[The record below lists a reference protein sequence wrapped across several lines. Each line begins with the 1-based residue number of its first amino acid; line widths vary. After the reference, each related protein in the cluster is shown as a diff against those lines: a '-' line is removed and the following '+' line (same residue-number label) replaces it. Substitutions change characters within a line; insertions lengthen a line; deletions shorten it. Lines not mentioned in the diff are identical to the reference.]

1 MDGVEDFIPE
11 PLQSNNELMATNSSV
26 NLVNRVADNF
36 MPCDLLNQLFGSIY
50 FSVFDQILLL
60 RSKMKIWIIREIHST
75 V

>member
-1 MDGVEDFIPE
+1 LDGVEDFIPE